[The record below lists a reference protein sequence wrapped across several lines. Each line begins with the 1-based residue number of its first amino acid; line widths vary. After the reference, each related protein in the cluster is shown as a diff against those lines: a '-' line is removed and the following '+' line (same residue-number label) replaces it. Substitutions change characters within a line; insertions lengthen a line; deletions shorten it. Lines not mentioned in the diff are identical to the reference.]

1 MSMHLALAE
10 LLFVLLSTVVLPL
23 LPGSAIATAT
33 AGVVVVVS
41 LSTVLVGVGG
51 VVVVVVEGVAV
62 VVVVANPGLRGS
74 VAEIVLLID
83 GLIRENRFGGTLVYE
98 PLPVFIVE
106 VE

>member
-1 MSMHLALAE
+1 MHLALAE

-33 AGVVVVVS
+33 AGVVVVS
-41 LSTVLVGVGG
+41 LSTVLVGVGGVGG
-51 VVVVVVEGVAV
+51 VVVVVVEGVA

>member
-1 MSMHLALAE
+1 MHLALAE

-23 LPGSAIATAT
+23 LPGSAIATAA
-33 AGVVVVVS
+33 AGVVVVS
-41 LSTVLVGVGG
+41 LSTVLVGVGGG

>member
-1 MSMHLALAE
+1 MHLALAE

-33 AGVVVVVS
+33 AGVVVVS
-41 LSTVLVGVGG
+41 LSTVLVGVGWG
-51 VVVVVVEGVAV
+51 VVVVVEGVTV
-62 VVVVANPGLRGS
+62 VDVVANPGLRGS